1 MEPDLYGVYALGAPQ
16 KCLCVRGEALDQ
28 AWHAGSKSTELNG
41 SAPIYNSRGASRT
54 ASWGL
59 GSTTSDTCKPFK
71 TRACRELGGR
81 ERLRV
86 RTGQGISKQ

>member
-41 SAPIYNSRGASRT
+41 SAPI
-54 ASWGL
+54 
-59 GSTTSDTCKPFK
+59 
-71 TRACRELGGR
+71 
-81 ERLRV
+81 
-86 RTGQGISKQ
+86 